1 MIRLPPALVPLRNST
16 FRRLW
21 LASVIAWLGTW
32 LQNTGAGWLMTTL
45 APRPLIVAMVQ
56 AATIMPVFLLALPG
70 GALADIV
77 DRRIFL
83 IGTQLWTIL
92 AAATL
97 AALTLGHAMT
107 ASVLLILTFAIGIGS
122 ALTAPAWSAIV
133 PELVPREDLVQAI
146 ALNGI
151 GYNLTRAVG
160 PALAG
165 FLILLGGTSLA
176 FSLYTVSIL
185 AVIGALLTWER
196 GKRFTGLPREHFV
209 SAMRAG
215 VRFVR
220 NTPAI
225 RHAMV
230 RTIAYSLPASAPWA
244 LLPLVVREQLHLGA
258 GMYGVIL
265 GMMGVGGVTS
275 GMLLPMVRGRF
286 SRNATVVGCSL
297 FSCTG
302 IALLGTAHHWAI
314 AAFGMLLFG
323 IGWTSAYATI
333 QAAAQLVCPP
343 WVRARALS
351 IYQLAQNGAL
361 TVGSFAWG
369 ALGGQIGMAD
379 ALLVAAGVG
388 VALALSVQ
396 TFGIEYIGPSRT
408 ATPPEPDTPPPSRTP
423 ESPAPELVP
432 LLRHAR
438 GQVMETMHYL
448 VAPAERPAFL
458 ATMREVR
465 QVRGRAGARFW
476 QLYEDV
482 AHPEGWLETWSMES
496 WTDHLREVGRLSEA
510 DRAVLTRACAFQRDP
525 ATMRPGR
532 YLAVDPI
539 HAGAEAKQHSER
551 HATVAVARPATE
563 AGPA

>member
-21 LASVIAWLGTW
+21 LASVVAWLGTW

-77 DRRIFL
+77 DRRVFL
-83 IGTQLWTIL
+83 IGTQVWTIL

-97 AALTLGHAMT
+97 AALTLGHAVT
-107 ASVLLILTFAIGIGS
+107 AGVLLVLTFAIGIGS

-176 FSLYTVSIL
+176 FLLYAVSIL
-185 AVIGALLTWER
+185 AVIGALLTWQR
-196 GKRFTGLPREHFV
+196 GKRFTGLPREHLL

-230 RTIAYSLPASAPWA
+230 RTIAYSLPAAAPWA

-258 GMYGVIL
+258 GMYGLIL

-275 GMLLPMVRGRF
+275 GMLLPVVRGRL

-297 FSCTG
+297 FSCAG
-302 IALLGTAHHWAI
+302 IGLLGVANHWLV

-343 WVRARALS
+343 WVRARGLS

-369 ALGGQIGMAD
+369 LLGGEIGMSG
-379 ALLVAAGVG
+379 ALLAAAGLG
-388 VALALSVQ
+388 LALAIAVQ
-396 TFGIEYIGPSRT
+396 GFGIEYSGPVR
-408 ATPPEPDTPPPSRTP
+408 AETPAAPPSLAP
-423 ESPAPELVP
+423 EAPAPELVP

-438 GQVMETMHYL
+438 GQVMETMHYC

-465 QVRGRAGARFW
+465 QVRGRAGAAFW

-482 AHPEGWLETWSMES
+482 AHPEGWLEMWSMES
-496 WTDHLREVGRLSEA
+496 WTDHLRELGRLSED
-510 DRAVLTRACAFQRDP
+510 DRAVLSRAMAFQRDP
-525 ATMRPGR
+525 GTKPPAR

-539 HAGAEAKQHSER
+539 LAAAEAKRHGER
-551 HATVAVARPATE
+551 REQIAAARPA
-563 AGPA
+563 AGLGQA

>member
-16 FRRLW
+16 FRHLW

-32 LQNTGAGWLMTTL
+32 LQNTGAGWLMTVL

-83 IGTQLWTIL
+83 IGTQVWTIL
-92 AAATL
+92 AAAAL

-107 ASVLLILTFAIGIGS
+107 AGVLLVLTFAIGIGS

-176 FSLYTVSIL
+176 FSLYAVSIL
-185 AVIGALLTWER
+185 AVIGALLTWQR
-196 GKRFTGLPREHFV
+196 GRRFTGLPPEHLL

-220 NTPAI
+220 NTPAV
-225 RHAMV
+225 RHAMM

-275 GMLLPMVRGRF
+275 GMLLPMARNRL

-297 FSCTG
+297 FSCAG
-302 IALLGTAHHWAI
+302 IGLLAI
-314 AAFGMLLFG
+314 AQHWLLAACGMLLFG

-361 TVGSFAWG
+361 TIGSFAWG
-369 ALGGQIGMAD
+369 LLAGRIGMSGS
-379 ALLVAAGVG
+379 LLAAAGLG
-388 VALALSVQ
+388 VVLAVIVQ
-396 TFGIEYIGPSRT
+396 RFGIESIRPARAEAPS
-408 ATPPEPDTPPPSRTP
+408 PPPCSAP
-423 ESPAPELVP
+423 EAPAPELVP
-432 LLRHAR
+432 LLRRAR
-438 GQVMETMHYL
+438 GQVMETIHYR
-448 VAPAERPAFL
+448 VAAAERPAFL
-458 ATMREVR
+458 ATMHEVR
-465 QVRGRAGARFW
+465 QVRGRAGAAFW

-482 AHPEGWLETWSMES
+482 AHPDGWLELWSMES
-496 WTDHLREVGRLSEA
+496 WTDHLREIGRLSDE
-510 DRAVLTRACAFQRDP
+510 DRAVLARAAAFRNDP
-525 ATMRPGR
+525 GTSPPAR
-532 YLAVDPI
+532 YLAVDPSL
-539 HAGAEAKQHSER
+539 ATAEAKR
-551 HATVAVARPATE
+551 HAERRDAIAAARPATGLE
-563 AGPA
+563 PA

>member
-1 MIRLPPALVPLRNST
+1 MIRLPSALVPLRHGT

-77 DRRIFL
+77 DRRVFL
-83 IGTQLWTIL
+83 IGTQIWTIL

-107 ASVLLILTFAIGIGS
+107 AGVLLILTFAIGIGS
-122 ALTAPAWSAIV
+122 ALTAPAWSAII

-176 FSLYTVSIL
+176 FSLYAVSIV
-185 AVIGALLTWER
+185 AVIAALVTWQR
-196 GKRFTGLPREHFV
+196 GRRFTGLPREHLL

-265 GMMGVGGVTS
+265 GMMGVGGVAS
-275 GMLLPMVRGRF
+275 GMLLPMVRGRV
-286 SRNATVVGCSL
+286 SRNATVVGCSM
-297 FSCTG
+297 FSCAG
-302 IALLGTAHHWAI
+302 IALLGTAHHWLI
-314 AAFGMLLFG
+314 AAAGMLLFG
-323 IGWTSAYATI
+323 IGWTSAYATM

-369 ALGGQIGMAD
+369 LLGGQMSMSG
-379 ALLVAAGVG
+379 ALLVAAGLG
-388 VALALSVQ
+388 VALAILVRS
-396 TFGIEYIGPSRT
+396 FGIESIVPAR
-408 ATPPEPDTPPPSRTP
+408 AEPPPAPPSQLP
-423 ESPAPELVP
+423 EAPAPELVP
-432 LLRHAR
+432 LLRDAR
-438 GQVMETMHYL
+438 GQVMETMHYC
-448 VAPAERPAFL
+448 VAPAERTAFL
-458 ATMREVR
+458 AMMREVR
-465 QVRGRAGARFW
+465 QVRGRGGAAFW

-482 AHPEGWLETWSMES
+482 AHPEGWLEMWSMES
-496 WTDHLREVGRLSEA
+496 WTDHLREVGRLSDD
-510 DRAVLTRACAFQRDP
+510 DRAVLARATAFQSDP
-525 ATMRPGR
+525 SVRPPAR
-532 YLAVDPI
+532 YLAVDPTF
-539 HAGAEAKQHSER
+539 AGAAAKR
-551 HATVAVARPATE
+551 HGQRHDPVAAARPATE
-563 AGPA
+563 LGSA

>member
-21 LASVIAWLGTW
+21 LASVVAWLGTW

-77 DRRIFL
+77 DRRVFL

-97 AALTLGHAMT
+97 AALTLGHAVT
-107 ASVLLILTFAIGIGS
+107 AGVLLALTFTIGIGS
-122 ALTAPAWSAIV
+122 ALTAPAWSAII

-151 GYNLTRAVG
+151 GYNLTRAIG

-176 FSLYTVSIL
+176 FSLYTVSIV
-185 AVIGALLTWER
+185 AVIGALFTWQR
-196 GKRFTGLPREHFV
+196 GRRFTGLPREHFV

-220 NTPAI
+220 HTPAV
-225 RHAMV
+225 RCAML

-265 GMMGVGGVTS
+265 GMMGVGGVAS
-275 GMLLPMVRGRF
+275 GMLLPAVRSRI

-297 FSCTG
+297 FSCAG
-302 IALLGTAHHWAI
+302 IGLLAIAHHWLV
-314 AAFGMLLFG
+314 AACGMLLFG

-333 QAAAQLVCPP
+333 QAAAQLVCPA

-369 ALGGQIGMAD
+369 ALGGQIGMSGS
-379 ALLVAAGVG
+379 LLVAAGLG
-388 VALALSVQ
+388 VVLALAAQ
-396 TFGIEYIGPSRT
+396 GFGIEYIGPVH
-408 ATPPEPDTPPPSRTP
+408 ATTPAAPPASVP
-423 ESPAPELVP
+423 EAPAAELVP

-438 GQVMETMHYL
+438 GQVMETMYYR
-448 VAPAERPAFL
+448 VSPAQRSAFL
-458 ATMREVR
+458 ATMQEVR
-465 QVRGRAGARFW
+465 QVRGRGGAAFW

-482 AHPEGWLETWSMES
+482 AHPEGWLELWSMES
-496 WTDHLREVGRLSEA
+496 WTDHLREVGRLSEE
-510 DRAVLTRACAFQRDP
+510 DRAVLTRATEFQSDP
-525 ATMRPGR
+525 ATRPPAR
-532 YLAVDPI
+532 YLAVDP
-539 HAGAEAKQHSER
+539 ALTAAKAKRQGARSGP
-551 HATVAVARPATE
+551 VGAVRPATE
-563 AGPA
+563 PGRA

>member
-21 LASVIAWLGTW
+21 LASVVAWLGTW

-77 DRRIFL
+77 DRRVFL
-83 IGTQLWTIL
+83 IGTQIWTIL

-185 AVIGALLTWER
+185 AVIAALLTWHR
-196 GKRFTGLPREHFV
+196 DSRRFTGLPREHLI

-275 GMLLPMVRGRF
+275 GMLLPMVRGRL
-286 SRNATVVGCSL
+286 SRNATVVACSL

-302 IALLGTAHHWAI
+302 IALLGI
-314 AAFGMLLFG
+314 ASNWLVAACGMLLFG
-323 IGWTSAYATI
+323 IGWTSAYATM
-333 QAAAQLVCPP
+333 QAAAQLACPP

-369 ALGGQIGMAD
+369 ALGGQIGMAES
-379 ALLVAAGVG
+379 LLVAAGIG

-396 TFGIEYIGPSRT
+396 TFGIEYFGPARATEPPT
-408 ATPPEPDTPPPSRTP
+408 APPVPQAPEAPS
-423 ESPAPELVP
+423 PELVP

-438 GQVMETMHYL
+438 GQVMETMHYR
-448 VAPAERPAFL
+448 VAAAERAAFL

-465 QVRGRAGARFW
+465 MVRGRAGAAFW

-496 WTDHLREVGRLSEA
+496 WTDHLREVGRLSDG
-510 DRAVLTRACAFQRDP
+510 DRAVLARACAFQSDP
-525 ATMRPGR
+525 ENRPPAR
-532 YLAVDPI
+532 YLAVDPAL
-539 HAGAEAKQHSER
+539 AGVESKR
-551 HATVAVARPATE
+551 HADRRAAIAAVRTINEVGGA
-563 AGPA
+563 

>member
-1 MIRLPPALVPLRNST
+1 MITLPPALVPLRNST

-83 IGTQLWTIL
+83 IGTQVWTIL

-97 AALTLGHAMT
+97 AALTLGHAVT
-107 ASVLLILTFAIGIGS
+107 AGVLLGLTFAIGIGS

-185 AVIGALLTWER
+185 AVIAALLSWQR
-196 GKRFTGLPREHFV
+196 GKRFTGLPREHLL

-275 GMLLPMVRGRF
+275 GMLLPLVRGRL

-297 FSCTG
+297 FSCAG
-302 IALLGTAHHWAI
+302 IALLGTANHWAL

-379 ALLVAAGVG
+379 ALLVAAGLG
-388 VALALSVQ
+388 AALALSVQ
-396 TFGIEYIGPSRT
+396 AFGIEYIGPAR
-408 ATPPEPDTPPPSRTP
+408 AEPRIDPPSRAP
-423 ESPAPELVP
+423 EAPAPELVP
-432 LLRHAR
+432 LLRSVR
-438 GQVMETMHYL
+438 GQVMETMHYH
-448 VAPAERPAFL
+448 VAPAQRTDFL
-458 ATMREVR
+458 STMREVR
-465 QVRGRAGARFW
+465 QVRGRAGAVFW
-476 QLYEDV
+476 QVYEDV
-482 AHPEGWLETWSMES
+482 AHPEGWLELWSMES
-496 WTDHLREVGRLSEA
+496 WTDHLREVGRLSET
-510 DRAVLTRACAFQRDP
+510 DRAVLARAAAFRSDPTTRPP
-525 ATMRPGR
+525 AR
-532 YLAVDPI
+532 YLAVDPTLS
-539 HAGAEAKQHSER
+539 AGTKRHGER
-551 HATVAVARPATE
+551 RDAPTAARRPATE